1 MIDENK
7 KFLVIEAAIF
17 TFLAAFTL
25 LEIFD
30 YLFFKELFMRMSEYL
45 SWFLGLTVATVVPD
59 WISMVKYRI
68 DRMMGRFLP
77 NERFVFFFMNLI
89 FMTVTVALAKQL
101 AIFFMKRYFE
111 FFHIIITQW
120 LVVVYI
126 WFKFVHDFK
135 INLRYVIAAEILVI
149 LFSMIIT
156 LSL

>member
-1 MIDENK
+1 MDEDR
-7 KFLVIEAAIF
+7 KFWLIESLIF
-17 TFLAAFTL
+17 AFLGVFTL

-30 YLFFKELFMRMSEYL
+30 YLFFKEIFMRMSEYL

-59 WISMVKYRI
+59 WIYKVKYKI
-68 DRMMGRFLP
+68 DRIMGRFLP

-89 FMTVTVALAKQL
+89 FMTVTVVLAKQL
-101 AIFFMKRYFE
+101 SIFFMKRYFE

-135 INLRYVIAAEILVI
+135 INKRYVITAEILVV
-149 LFSMIIT
+149 LFSIIIT

>member
-7 KFLVIEAAIF
+7 KFLIIEAAIF

-68 DRMMGRFLP
+68 DKIMGRFLL

-135 INLRYVIAAEILVI
+135 IHLRYVIAAEILVI

>member
-7 KFLVIEAAIF
+7 SFLLIESAIF
-17 TFLAAFTL
+17 AFLALFTL

-30 YLFFKELFMRMSEYL
+30 YMFFKEIFLRLSEYL

-68 DRMMGRFLP
+68 DRIMGRFLP

-89 FMTVTVALAKQL
+89 FMTLTVTLAKQM
-101 AIFFMKRYFE
+101 AIFFMQRYFE
-111 FFHIIITQW
+111 FFHIIMAQW

-135 INLRYVIAAEILVI
+135 INLRYIIAAEILVI
-149 LFSMIIT
+149 LFSLIIT
-156 LSL
+156 FSI